1 MRPAETPVHDP
12 IRISL
17 TVIGFTLL
25 FSVMTLCVKLA
36 TNEGVPVDN
45 VMFWRFFFGLIPVLW
60 YLNRHHA
67 IRRELFNKEWQP
79 LVSRA
84 IMGLIAMWCTFQ
96 SFAMLPVA
104 EATTLHFTSSILL
117 TLLSIPVLGERV
129 GVWRWG
135 AIAMGFIGVLLV
147 LRPEVSDA
155 VAGQTIALCAACIM
169 AMNML
174 LVRTLKDR
182 VTPMA
187 LALYMHLVGT
197 LIMLPLYM
205 LNFHVPTLGGFFF
218 LLLAGVSA
226 GSAQLLLNYA
236 FMHAPSGFVSAFSYI
251 QIIFVALGGWLIF
264 GDVPT
269 QSFLWGAGIIVASG
283 VVIAVRETLLRK
295 KNPLE
300 EAL

>member
-1 MRPAETPVHDP
+1 MPALETPVNDP
-12 IRISL
+12 VRISL
-17 TVIGFTLL
+17 AVIGFTFL
-25 FSVMTLCVKLA
+25 FAVMTVCVKLA

-60 YLNRHHA
+60 YLSRYKA
-67 IRRELFNKEWQP
+67 IKRELFNKEWQP

-84 IMGLIAMWCTFQ
+84 IMGMIAMWCTFQ

-104 EATTLHFTSSILL
+104 EATTLHFTSSMLL

-129 GVWRWG
+129 GIWRWG
-135 AIAMGFIGVLLV
+135 AIIMGFVGVLLV

-174 LVRTLKDR
+174 LVRTLRER

-187 LALYMHLVGT
+187 LALYMHFVGAG
-197 LIMLPLYM
+197 LMLPLYI
-205 LNFHVPTLGGFFF
+205 LNFHVPSASGLFF

-251 QIIFVALGGWLIF
+251 QIIFVALGGWLVF
-264 GDVPT
+264 GDVPSE
-269 QSFLWGAGIIVASG
+269 SFLWGAGIIVTSG